1 MQWNV
6 LYLRPRTEKKMAT
19 ICGAMGLEYYL
30 PLRMERK
37 IYQRRAVTTHIPLFP
52 SYFFV
57 QYSNEHLDT
66 MREFQLLLKE
76 IKPQKES
83 ALIHDLDQ
91 IRKALEI
98 DPTLG
103 AARSLK
109 NGLRVRIIDG
119 PFSGIEG
126 KIAKIRGI
134 TKVSLN
140 VDLINQAVK
149 VEVSGDQ
156 LEIIE

>member
-6 LYLRPRTEKKMAT
+6 LYLKPRTEKKIAT
-19 ICGAMGLEYYL
+19 ICAAMGLEYYL

-37 IYQRRAVTTHIPLFP
+37 IYQRRAVTTMLPLFP

-57 QYSNEHLDT
+57 QYGNEHLDT
-66 MREFQLLLKE
+66 FRELKLMLKE
-76 IKPQKES
+76 IKPEKES
-83 ALIHDLDQ
+83 TLIHELDQ
-91 IRKALEI
+91 IRKALEA

-109 NGLRVRIIDG
+109 NGLRVRIVDG
-119 PFSGIEG
+119 PFAGIEG
-126 KIAKIRGI
+126 KISKISSI

-149 VEVSGDQ
+149 VEVCGDQ